1 MHGGRV
7 GNVIE
12 RGITPRATP
21 GVIPWHLDEAGD
33 GEARASAALYGEWCE
48 PVIEEG
54 SLVSVA
60 LFDGEN
66 GNFDEY
72 ARGLSAQVNAV
83 HEASLHG
90 ARYYVSVHTDISV
103 VEDLNNSGN
112 RAEGPS
118 TAEGRV
124 LAGLPAHLKCHVL
137 VYGWKFTRYD
147 GMTLP
152 RYTQALRSARLE
164 RLTYRGA
171 GVVCIGDLV
180 RANLPACT

>member
-1 MHGGRV
+1 M
-7 GNVIE
+7 
-12 RGITPRATP
+12 
-21 GVIPWHLDEAGD
+21 
-33 GEARASAALYGEWCE
+33 
-48 PVIEEG
+48 
-54 SLVSVA
+54 
-60 LFDGEN
+60 
-66 GNFDEY
+66 
-72 ARGLSAQVNAV
+72 
-83 HEASLHG
+83 
-90 ARYYVSVHTDISV
+90 SVHTDISV

-124 LAGLPAHLKCHVL
+124 LAGLPAPLKCHVL